1 MDMVIVVTALIG
13 IFITVILYISKIFND
28 KSQSIE
34 NNEIKE
40 EPIPAERKK
49 SESVSTCGLKEGS
62 GVCLC
67 TIQSCKMEKNV

>member
-40 EPIPAERKK
+40 QPIPVERKK
-49 SESVSTCGLKEGS
+49 SESVSTYLHTDS
-62 GVCLC
+62 V
-67 TIQSCKMEKNV
+67 IHVVF